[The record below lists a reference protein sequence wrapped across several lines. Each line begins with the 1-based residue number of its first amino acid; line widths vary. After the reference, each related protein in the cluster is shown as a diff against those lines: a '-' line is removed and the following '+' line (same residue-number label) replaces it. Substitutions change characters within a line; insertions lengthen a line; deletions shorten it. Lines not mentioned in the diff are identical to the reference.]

1 MQIRYQF
8 LQSTGTGKSYIIQRM
23 PRTILHIDLDA
34 FFCAVEE
41 NQNPSLRG
49 KAFAVG
55 GKPDERGVVASCSY
69 AARRMG
75 VRSAMPMSKAL
86 KLSPRLVIVPSR
98 HHLYSEVSRL
108 VMGILRQQT
117 PLVEQIS
124 IDEAFLDITD
134 IREDPEPFGR
144 GLQRRIQDE
153 LHLPCSIGIAP
164 NKLMAKL
171 ATEVG
176 KALALQRIKV
186 QGLTEP
192 PNAITVVRAG
202 EEAAFLHPLP
212 VDMLW
217 GVGPK
222 TQVRLTELGIYTIG
236 DLAKWPESELI
247 RLFGE
252 NGRDLARHSKGIDD
266 RPIVTEHE
274 TKSIS
279 QEITFSKDVRDDRT
293 LEATVR
299 EQSIE
304 VARQLRKNN
313 LVGKTIKL
321 KLRWPDFTTLTRQAT
336 LNDATD
342 QDEIITKIAL
352 ELLNAVRKPNQ
363 AVRLIG
369 VGVSGLGAPIRQLG
383 LWDMDVERSRR
394 LQQAMDT
401 LNEKYGRDVIRKGE

>member
-1 MQIRYQF
+1 MTLFTYNEA
-8 LQSTGTGKSYIIQRM
+8 M

-55 GKPDERGVVASCSY
+55 GRPEERGVVASCSY

-86 KLSPRLVIVPSR
+86 KLSPRLIIVPSR
-98 HHLYSEVSRL
+98 HHLYSEVSRQ
-108 VMGILRQQT
+108 VMGILRDQT

-124 IDEAFLDITD
+124 IDEAFLDISEL
-134 IREDPEPFGR
+134 REEPDRLGR
-144 GLQRRIQDE
+144 GLQKRIRDE

-164 NKLMAKL
+164 NKLLAKL

-176 KALALQRIKV
+176 KALALQRIKA
-186 QGLTEP
+186 QGLTES
-192 PNAITVVRAG
+192 PNAVTVVG
-202 EEAAFLHPLP
+202 FGDEAIFLNPLP

-222 TQVRLTELGIYTIG
+222 TSARLTELGIYTIG
-236 DLAKWPESELI
+236 DLAKWPESEMI

-266 RPIVTEHE
+266 RPIVTERE

-279 QEITFSKDVRDDRT
+279 QEITFSRDVRDDKT
-293 LEATVR
+293 LEKTLHEMSA
-299 EQSIE
+299 E
-304 VARQLRKNN
+304 VGRQLRKNN
-313 LVGKTIKL
+313 LAGKTIKL
-321 KLRWPDFTTLTRQAT
+321 KIRWPDFTTLTRQTT
-336 LNDATD
+336 LNDPTD
-342 QDEIITKIAL
+342 QDDVIEKFAMDL
-352 ELLNAVRKPNQ
+352 MSSVRKSNQ

-401 LNEKYGRDVIRKGE
+401 LNEKYGRDVIHKGE